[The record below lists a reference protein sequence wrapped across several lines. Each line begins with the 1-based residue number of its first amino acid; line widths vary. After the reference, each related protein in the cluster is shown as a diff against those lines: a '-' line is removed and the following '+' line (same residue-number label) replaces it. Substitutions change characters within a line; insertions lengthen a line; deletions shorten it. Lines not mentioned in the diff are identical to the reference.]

1 MGSDA
6 LGDFRLAASLRGDY
20 DRQLSAAQQ
29 LLLQI
34 EHRAPPAAEAEA
46 VLAELSR
53 ELHRFI
59 TNISCRI
66 GQRSPALRPVR
77 AELVKLNRRIREH
90 ARSRGVELK
99 QVGLT
104 AHSRRVVG
112 PCGQESTGLRH
123 LCEHGCYYREFEPAR
138 KLHALH
144 LAHLASGGDSVPAFG
159 HAYARRAL
167 HALRGWSARMPASP
181 SPAIPSVEEVEEDG
195 PGGGLA
201 VAGRAAKRTSAAN
214 RSPRAFASAVLVSPS
229 GTVHSSIG
237 SALHAIC
244 GGSAVAVATTTCAPT
259 EPQTVAAPQPLLHAS
274 PRTSRFFPVAT
285 GERPQPAEPGSAG
298 SGIGASGGSES
309 CAGSPPG
316 AAAGVDPAGADSA
329 GVDSRVG
336 GRGRATTLPAGMVLP
351 LGQAIQEAAMEV
363 PCGAVGKRMLTAEAP
378 GPEAPGPD
386 APGPDAPGAGA
397 IWRPPRSPF
406 GLLEELL
413 WDRPWALLLSC
424 ILLNQTSRPQ
434 VTLAQRR
441 FPSYPILS
449 HPFPSYPIL
458 SHPFP
463 SYAIPPLP
471 IPRFLSFPT
480 PPSFPIPPFL
490 SFSIPRHLILP
501 HPTPSSS
508 PSHAISFFPVPRHL
522 LLFPPTPSHS
532 CPSHPI
538 PTLAAPIRF
547 PSDSYAVPS
556 ASG

>member
-378 GPEAPGPD
+378 GPDAPGPD

-441 FPSYPILS
+441 
-449 HPFPSYPIL
+449 FPSYPIL